1 MYRLVLSNAFFGA
14 KIFDY
19 VTCEGLLSLAPRAEE
34 ITCFEGSFVK
44 FWAEKPF
51 GKKKSVFYILHYS
64 SNRLFSQFRVSFF
77 CALIEINASENFRS
91 KNGLILSDLI
101 QSKMPL

>member
-51 GKKKSVFYILHYS
+51 GKKKSVFYIL
-64 SNRLFSQFRVSFF
+64 Q
-77 CALIEINASENFRS
+77 
-91 KNGLILSDLI
+91 
-101 QSKMPL
+101 